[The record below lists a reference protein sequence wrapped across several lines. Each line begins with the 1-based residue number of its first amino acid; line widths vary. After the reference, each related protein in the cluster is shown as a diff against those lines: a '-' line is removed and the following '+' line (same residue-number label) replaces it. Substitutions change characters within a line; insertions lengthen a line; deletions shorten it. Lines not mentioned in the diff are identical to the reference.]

1 MDSFELEQLE
11 KARARSGEAYIEFLR
26 NPQMSL
32 GVYKLHAGE
41 LDTQEPHSE
50 DEVYFCAAGRALIT
64 VAAEDQPV
72 QPGSIIFVGAQVDH
86 RFHTIT
92 EDLTLLV
99 FFAPAEGSNQS

>member
-11 KARARSGEAYIEFLR
+11 KARAWSGEAYLEFFR
-26 NPQMSL
+26 NPRMSI
-32 GVYKLHAGE
+32 GVYSLHAGE

-50 DEVYFCAAGRALIT
+50 DEVYYCAAGRALIS
-64 VAAEDQPV
+64 VASEDQPV

-99 FFAPAEGSNQS
+99 FFSPSEGSNQS